1 MKLFFKIVL
10 FFFLISCKN
19 NTALKT
25 KLSSKPNVLF
35 IIADDLNCDL
45 GCYGN
50 TQVKSPNIDGLAQ
63 KGIVFENAH
72 NQYPLCGPSRASFM
86 SGMYTDQTKIT
97 QNNVHLRS
105 TVPDVITI
113 GQRFRQ
119 QGYHS
124 VRIGKIFH
132 YDNPSSI
139 GTSGFDDIYSWDKTI
154 NPYGRDKLE
163 EHKINTLSPRRY
175 GGTLSWLA
183 AEGED
188 EEQTDGIGA
197 SEAIDLLDEL
207 NLKNLIFTGHSWG
220 GLIALD
226 LSTKYQNEMTI
237 CMNIAY
243 PFLVGDILLDYAKG
257 NLDQSV
263 EFLMKYGIYKM
274 PETEIK
280 TTGFGV
286 KGSGFYGR
294 SKGEIKSPYGT
305 KEVESDPE
313 REIKLYPL
321 KRLFNQTQKEISS
334 IDLKSCTNFRL
345 KNDQIS
351 NIRNVKYI
359 FCDKDKLARF
369 DAENIIL
376 KNVNPEEDIFILKET
391 GHFPYFEDPD
401 QLEEVFKKILN

>member
-1 MKLFFKIVL
+1 MFIQLKSHKAHVFT
-10 FFFLISCKN
+10 KN
-19 NTALKT
+19 DIE
-25 KLSSKPNVLF
+25 SSKSTIVMIPGAGMDHRTLSMFKLDKIKDDFN
-35 IIADDLNCDL
+35 IIAIDLP
-45 GCYGN
+45 GHGYTTG
-50 TQVKSPNIDGLAQ
+50 
-63 KGIVFENAH
+63 
-72 NQYPLCGPSRASFM
+72 PLF
-86 SGMYTDQTKIT
+86 
-97 QNNVHLRS
+97 N
-105 TVPDVITI
+105 DVGSHTN
-113 GQRFRQ
+113 FC
-119 QGYHS
+119 
-124 VRIGKIFH
+124 
-132 YDNPSSI
+132 
-139 GTSGFDDIYSWDKTI
+139 
-154 NPYGRDKLE
+154 
-163 EHKINTLSPRRY
+163 
-175 GGTLSWLA
+175 
-183 AEGED
+183 
-188 EEQTDGIGA
+188 
-197 SEAIDLLDEL
+197 IDLLDEL

-305 KEVESDPE
+305 KTVEADPE

-321 KRLFNQTQKEISS
+321 KRLFNQTEKEISS
-334 IDLKSCTNFRL
+334 IDLNSCNNFRMEVEQINKL
-345 KNDQIS
+345 KNI
-351 NIRNVKYI
+351 KYI

-369 DAENIIL
+369 NPENEIL
-376 KNVNPEEDIFILKET
+376 KNADLDKDIFMLNET

-401 QLEEVFKKILN
+401 QLEEIFLSILKN